1 MQQKAPKSEAKE
13 KEKRKEK
20 RRSSK
25 MKVCHQNKGWQI
37 TNKIVFTKWEEK
49 RKREKN

>member
-1 MQQKAPKSEAKE
+1 VQQKAPKSEAKE

-25 MKVCHQNKGWQI
+25 MKVCHQNKG
-37 TNKIVFTKWEEK
+37 
-49 RKREKN
+49 